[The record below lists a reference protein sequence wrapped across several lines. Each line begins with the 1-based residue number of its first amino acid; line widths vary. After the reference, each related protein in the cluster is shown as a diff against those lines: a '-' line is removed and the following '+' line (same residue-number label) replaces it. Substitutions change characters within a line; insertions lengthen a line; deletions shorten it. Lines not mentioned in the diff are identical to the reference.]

1 MLRAMYSGVSGLRS
15 FQTKLDVIGNNIAN
29 VNTIGYKKARIMFQ
43 DVLSQNIA
51 GGTAPNPA
59 AGRGGVNP
67 RQIGLGVQTGA
78 IDTVHTPGSPMSTGV
93 LTDLS
98 IAGDGFF
105 LVVPPGIEAEEDNE
119 NLVIYD
125 PTPNNGDEIGAEKIT
140 TTDFV
145 PYLTR
150 AGNFTRDAEGYLV
163 TSDGMFVLGA
173 YVKRDDATG
182 NITQWEL
189 IRIKIDDKLF
199 VSYDIDQYGVVTGYT
214 DDGTPHYLGELLIGF
229 PTNPG
234 GLKKIGGSLYEM
246 TSNAEVGYETWWDT
260 NFNPN
265 NNNDPNNPLDIYWVS
280 TIAESGTTTQI
291 ISGQLEMSNVDLA
304 EEFTE
309 MIIAQRGFQ
318 ANTRIITTSDEV
330 LQELVNMKR

>member
-29 VNTIGYKKARIMFQ
+29 VNTIGFKKSRIMFQ
-43 DVLSQNIA
+43 DALSQNIA
-51 GGTAPNPA
+51 GATAPNA
-59 AGRGGVNP
+59 AANRGGVNP

-78 IDTVHTPGSPMSTGV
+78 IDTIHTPGSPMTTGV

-105 LVVPPGIEAEEDNE
+105 LVAPLGVSIDGIAKGTDPG
-119 NLVIYD
+119 
-125 PTPNNGDEIGAEKIT
+125 
-140 TTDFV
+140 FV

-163 TSDGMFVLGA
+163 TSNGMYVLG
-173 YVKRDDATG
+173 TG
-182 NITQWEL
+182 IDNNSDGVLDNFNTLQ
-189 IRIKIDDKLF
+189 RIKIDPNKY
-199 VSYDIDQYGVVTGYT
+199 VSYDIDQYGVVKGYSE
-214 DDGTPHYLGELLIGF
+214 DGTSTELGVLLLGF
-229 PTNPG
+229 VTNPG
-234 GLKKIGGSLYEM
+234 GLKKVGNSLYEL
-246 TSNAEVGYETWWDT
+246 TNNAHVEPAGQYWWRDY
-260 NFNPN
+260 NSS
-265 NNNDPNNPLDIYWVS
+265 DPNPTWVS
-280 TIAESGTTTQI
+280 MISERETTTQI

-330 LQELVNMKR
+330 LQELVNLKR